1 MTKKR
6 RKLDDKFKARVAL
19 EAVRSDKTL
28 SQLGSEFKVNPNQ
41 ISKWKS
47 QLINNASMVFSQ
59 NIGSNHCSEYE
70 IKAPLYEEIGLLKMD
85 LRWLEKKL

>member
-59 NIGSNHCSEYE
+59 NIGSNHCSEDE
-70 IKAPLYEEIGLLKMD
+70 IKAPLYEEIGRLKMD

>member
-47 QLINNASMVFSQ
+47 QLINNASMVFS
-59 NIGSNHCSEYE
+59 E
-70 IKAPLYEEIGLLKMD
+70 ILVVIIALKMR
-85 LRWLEKKL
+85 LKHPFTKR